1 MAIKKV
7 NTRSE
12 YSALVHSTG
21 ESDVTLITD
30 INKVN
35 YDGVNVEVSMPKPGD
50 IILRDAEGDI
60 HFIGKESYKESLLP
74 SGWTFVEPYYYGWKD
89 ELLVDM
95 GLPSG
100 TLWGKYDID
109 LTKASKFC
117 DTPMTYMKSFTS
129 WGNTFMY
136 NPNASN
142 SFSGVYDWGSANS
155 SEPYYEG
162 KAYGST
168 PGAELTESFAADSG
182 HDAARE
188 NLGGDWKM
196 PTSTQ
201 FQELYSN
208 CDCITADGEK
218 VTAATSI
225 AKTAADK
232 RVNVYGINGLY
243 LRSRTNG
250 NMLFFACSG
259 YGNGTSWLTRGS
271 YGYYWS
277 SSFGSARSARVL
289 VFSSG
294 VVNPSN
300 TSTRYGG
307 CAVRPVQ

>member
-7 NTRSE
+7 NTQSE

-35 YDGVNVEVSMPKPGD
+35 YDGVNVEVEMPKPGD
-50 IILRDAEGDI
+50 IIFRDADGDI
-60 HFIGKESYKESLLP
+60 HFISKESYKADLLP
-74 SGWTFVEPYYYGWKD
+74 SGWKFVEPYYYGWKD

-109 LTKASKFC
+109 LTKANKFC
-117 DTPMTYMKSFTS
+117 DTPMTYNKSFTS

-142 SFSGVYDWGSANS
+142 NFIGVYNWGGVNS
-155 SEPYYEG
+155 EEPWYDG
-162 KAYGST
+162 QVYGST
-168 PGAELTESFAADSG
+168 PGAELTAGFAADSG

-188 NLGGDWKM
+188 NLGGAWKM

-218 VTAATSI
+218 VTASTSI
-225 AKTAADK
+225 AKTSADK
-232 RVNVYGINGLY
+232 RVTVYGINGLY

-250 NMLFFACSG
+250 NRLFFACSG
-259 YGNGTSWLTRGS
+259 YGYGMSWSYRGGI
-271 YGYYWS
+271 GYYWS
-277 SSFGSARSARVL
+277 SSFLSARYARYL
-289 VFSSG
+289 VFYSGGVNPQSSG
-294 VVNPSN
+294 H
-300 TSTRYGG
+300 RYGG
-307 CAVRPVQ
+307 FAVRPVQ

>member
-7 NTRSE
+7 NTQSE

-21 ESDVTLITD
+21 ESDVTLVTD

-50 IILRDAEGDI
+50 IILRDADGDI
-60 HFIGKESYKESLLP
+60 HFISKESYKAALLP
-74 SGWTFVEPYYYGWKD
+74 SGWKFVEPYYYGWKD

-109 LTKASKFC
+109 LTKANKFC
-117 DTPMTYMKSFTS
+117 DTPFAYEKSFTS

-142 SFSGVYDWGSANS
+142 NFSGVYNWGGVNSA
-155 SEPYYEG
+155 EPYYEG
-162 KAYGST
+162 QVYGST
-168 PGAELTESFAADSG
+168 PGAELTASFTADSG
-182 HDAARE
+182 YDAARE

-218 VTAATSI
+218 VTAA
-225 AKTAADK
+225 DK

-250 NMLFFACSG
+250 NLLFFACSG
-259 YGNGTSWLTRGS
+259 YGGGASWGSRGS
-271 YGYYWS
+271 VGYYWS
-277 SSFGSARSARVL
+277 SSFLSARGARYL
-289 VFSSG
+289 SFHSG
-294 VVNPSN
+294 GVNPGNASD
-300 TSTRYGG
+300 RYYGF
-307 CAVRPVQ
+307 AVRPVQ